1 MRRLGKTEIRRVSKF
16 QQYAKSLSPAAEFC
30 IVVGGAFA
38 LPIASSLW
46 AAFTLSPAQA
56 VQITNVEIE
65 YLVIQEAL
73 VLFALAWFLRV
84 RGWSIEHFPAFPP
97 WRELVQALGLTLAA
111 YLVWVGPWMLLNP
124 ADAAAPA
131 VNFGLSW
138 GHILAVSIINPL
150 FEEAI
155 LCAYMIPFLAQRRGL
170 AVAMAVSLV
179 VRLSF
184 HTYQGALALPSIA
197 LLGLVLS
204 GYFARTRRLWPVLI
218 AHGALDV
225 IGLANS

>member
-1 MRRLGKTEIRRVSKF
+1 MGKF
-16 QQYAKSLSPAAEFC
+16 QEYAKALSPAAEFC

-38 LPIASSLW
+38 LPVASSLW
-46 AAFTLSPAQA
+46 ANIALSPEQA
-56 VQITNVEIE
+56 VQVTNVDIE
-65 YLVIQEAL
+65 YLVIQEVIVLSAL
-73 VLFALAWFLRV
+73 IWFLRL
-84 RGWSIEHFPAFPP
+84 RGWSVEHFPAYPP

-124 ADAAAPA
+124 AAAAAPA
-131 VNFGLSW
+131 VNSELRW

-150 FEEAI
+150 FEETI

-197 LLGLVLS
+197 LFGLVVS

-218 AHGALDV
+218 AHGVLDV